1 MLAHNLLIAVY
12 YLVAKKFYQGKP
24 KFMVTGLGY
33 LASAIVLFF
42 MLNQAGLST
51 SVTLLKAPSVALAS
65 GYMALFGSII
75 ALTFY
80 IKGQDLIEASEA
92 SLFIYLTGVFAIP
105 VSFLLLK
112 ESVTWPQIL
121 AMVIIFLGVFLGE
134 SRPRRLA
141 KPKA

>member
-1 MLAHNLLIAVY
+1 
-12 YLVAKKFYQGKP
+12 
-24 KFMVTGLGY
+24 
-33 LASAIVLFF
+33 
-42 MLNQAGLST
+42 
-51 SVTLLKAPSVALAS
+51 
-65 GYMALFGSII
+65 MALFGSII